1 MIDKLIQVELYPF
14 KVTINWDLVE
24 SFPAFQQLKD
34 TPQSPIWHAE
44 GNAWIHTKEVVYWA
58 ECYAKN
64 LGLNIPETKILVLAA
79 LFHDI
84 GKSTATF
91 TDENGKIHSYKH
103 EYDSEKLTRRILWDS
118 DVEMRERI
126 CTLVRYHMK
135 MHQLKEKQHYNK
147 FRDALNDII
156 EKVPDFYLLSLLA
169 LGDTKGAKYDPEA
182 HEKDVEFMEEVC
194 SFAYKS
200 VRRKSDYRKLWFA
213 LREPTVVVVLMG
225 LAGSGKTT
233 WLQEYVVKH
242 RKPGDNYTILSR
254 DLIRIELG
262 YCTEDE
268 KYLGTKEEEDKV
280 TEIFNQRFKEALENK
295 MEIYIDNMN
304 LRSCYRDEY
313 KKLAGKHNVCWDYVY
328 IQSSNINLNYERRP
342 EINKVAFD
350 GMIQKM
356 DWPTPDE
363 YDDLVIIDYE

>member
-1 MIDKLIQVELYPF
+1 MIDKLIQVGLYPT
-14 KVTINWDLVE
+14 KITINWDLIE
-24 SFPAFQQLKD
+24 SFPAFQQLKN
-34 TPQSPIWHAE
+34 TPQSPTWHAE
-44 GNAWIHTKEVVYWA
+44 GNAWIHTKEVVYWT

-64 LGLNIPETKILVLAA
+64 LGLNIVETKILVLAA

-118 DVEMRERI
+118 DVETRERI

-147 FRDALNDII
+147 FRDAFNSII
-156 EKVPDFYLLSLLA
+156 EQVPDFYLLSLLA
-169 LGDTKGAKYDPEA
+169 LCDTKGAKYDLEA
-182 HEKDVEFMEEVC
+182 HIKDVEFMEKVC

-200 VRRKSDYRKLWFA
+200 VRRKSDYRELWFV
-213 LREPTVVVVLMG
+213 LREPVKVVILIG
-225 LAGSGKTT
+225 LSGSGKTT
-233 WLQEYVVKH
+233 WLQNYVTKH
-242 RKPGDNYTILSR
+242 RQPGDNYTILSR

-268 KYLGTKEEEDKV
+268 KYLGTKKEEDKV

-304 LRSCYRDEY
+304 LRSCYRDDY
-313 KKLAGKHNVCWDYVY
+313 KKLAGKYNVCWDYVY
-328 IQSSNINLNYERRP
+328 VQSSNINLNYERRP
-342 EINKVAFD
+342 EISKAIFD
-350 GMIQKM
+350 GMIQKI
-356 DWPTPDE
+356 DWPSPDE
-363 YDDLVIIDYE
+363 YDNLTIFDHE

>member
-14 KVTINWDLVE
+14 KVTINWDLVN
-24 SFPAFQQLKD
+24 SFPAFLQLKD

-44 GNAWIHTKEVVYWA
+44 GNAWIHTCEVVYWA
-58 ECYAKN
+58 NYYAGT
-64 LGLNIPETKILVLAA
+64 LGLNISETKILVLAA

-84 GKSTATF
+84 GKSTTTF

-103 EYDSEKLTRRILWDS
+103 EYDSEKLARRILWDS
-118 DVEMRERI
+118 DVETRERI
-126 CTLVRYHMK
+126 CTLVKYHMK

-147 FRDALNDII
+147 FRDALNSII
-156 EKVPDFYLLSLLA
+156 EQVPDFYLLSILA
-169 LGDTKGAKYDPEA
+169 LCDTKGAKYDSEA
-182 HEKDVEFMEEVC
+182 HSKDVKFMEAVC

-200 VRRKSDYRKLWFA
+200 IRNKRDYRELWFT
-213 LREPTVVVVLMG
+213 LKEPIDVVILIG
-225 LAGSGKTT
+225 LSGSGKTT
-233 WLQEYVVKH
+233 WLQTYVENGH
-242 RKPGDNYTILSR
+242 KPGDNYTILSR

-262 YCTEDE
+262 FCAEDE

-313 KKLAGKHNVCWDYVY
+313 KRLAGKHNVCWTYVY
-328 IQSSNINLNYERRP
+328 VQSPNINLNYERRP
-342 EINKVAFD
+342 EISKAAFD
-350 GMIQKM
+350 GMIQKF
-356 DWPTPDE
+356 DFPTSDE
-363 YDDLVIIDYE
+363 YDNLTIF

>member
-14 KVTINWDLVE
+14 KVTINWNLIE
-24 SFPAFQQLKD
+24 SFPAFQKLKD
-34 TPQSPIWHAE
+34 TPQSPTWHAE
-44 GNAWIHTKEVVYWA
+44 GNAWIHTKKVVAWA
-58 ECYAKN
+58 EYYAKN
-64 LGLNIPETKILVLAA
+64 LGLNIPETKLLILAA

-103 EYDSEKLTRRILWDS
+103 EYDSEKLARRILWDS
-118 DVEMRERI
+118 DVETRERI

-169 LGDTKGAKYDPEA
+169 LCDTKGAKYDPET
-182 HEKDVEFMEEVC
+182 HTKDVEFMEEVC
-194 SFAYKS
+194 DFAYKS
-200 VRRKSDYRKLWFA
+200 VRRKSDYRSLWFA
-213 LREPTVVVVLMG
+213 LNEPTVVVVLMG

-233 WLQEYVVKH
+233 KAMEIMSK
-242 RKPGDNYTILSR
+242 DNFILLSR
-254 DLIRIELG
+254 DIIREQLG
-262 YCTEDE
+262 YCNPGE
-268 KYLGTKEEEDKV
+268 KIIGTKEEEDKV

-313 KKLAGKHNVCWDYVY
+313 KRLVGKHNVCWDYVY
-328 IQSSNINLNYERRP
+328 VQSPNINLNYERRP
-342 EINKVAFD
+342 EISKAAFD
-350 GMIQKM
+350 GMIQKI
-356 DWPTPDE
+356 DWPSPDE
-363 YDDLVIIDYE
+363 YDNLIIFDYE